1 MIQEVMAKLS
11 ATQVSEAT
19 RRVVSTCVQ
28 DSIATKQTLL
38 EDSNYLSL
46 VAEVGCVL
54 ADAVRQGGKVLFFGN
69 GGSAADAQHLAA
81 ELVIRLH
88 RNRISLPAI
97 ALTTNT
103 SILTAAAN
111 DFGFEAVYSR
121 QIESLVSAGDVIVAI
136 STSGKSPNIV
146 RGAEAG
152 RARGAFVVGMT
163 GETGGE
169 LASRVDLL
177 INVPSQDAQRIQEA
191 HITIGH
197 IVCDLIEQ
205 ICCEPSGN

>member
-1 MIQEVMAKLS
+1 MTDFTAQIRSQLRESAELKQRFSEELLARISRFAETAAAAIQKGNKMV
-11 ATQVSEAT
+11 
-19 RRVVSTCVQ
+19 
-28 DSIATKQTLL
+28 
-38 EDSNYLSL
+38 
-46 VAEVGCVL
+46 
-54 ADAVRQGGKVLFFGN
+54 FFGN

-81 ELVIRLH
+81 ELVVRLG
-88 RNRISLPAI
+88 RNRSSLAAL

-111 DFGFEAVYSR
+111 DFGFESIFSR
-121 QIESLVSAGDVIVAI
+121 QIESLVSAGDLLVVI
-136 STSGKSPNIV
+136 STSGKSSNIL

-152 RARGAFVVGMT
+152 RARRAFVVGMT

-177 INVPSQDAQRIQEA
+177 INVPSHDAQRIQEA

-197 IVCDLIEQ
+197 IVCGLIEQ
-205 ICCEPSGN
+205 ICCGSSHD

>member
-1 MIQEVMAKLS
+1 MPDFTSQIRSQLRES
-11 ATQVSEAT
+11 
-19 RRVVSTCVQ
+19 
-28 DSIATKQTLL
+28 
-38 EDSNYLSL
+38 
-46 VAEVGCVL
+46 AEVKQRFSNEL
-54 ADAVRQGGKVLFFGN
+54 LMRISRFAETAASALKQGRKIVWFGN

-81 ELVIRLH
+81 ELVVRLQ
-88 RNRISLPAI
+88 RNRSSLAAL

-111 DFGFEAVYSR
+111 DFGFESIFSR
-121 QIESLVSAGDVIVAI
+121 QIESLVSAEDVLVAI
-136 STSGKSPNIV
+136 STSGKSPDIL

-152 RARGAFVVGMT
+152 RARRAFVVGMT

-177 INVPSQDAQRIQEA
+177 INVPSQDAQRIQES

-197 IVCDLIEQ
+197 IVCALIEQ
-205 ICCEPSGN
+205 ICCASSGD